1 MKNVVMGAVLACG
14 LGVLPGARARDIPVY
29 REYTQEIVFYDEEGN
44 LAGYGAAAPDV
55 LALRALRDAKAQEGM
70 MGKET
75 LLEVSFGSGA
85 SFFDSGMPVA
95 GKLSPPP
102 GDGGDGRKQKN
113 EPGRNWL
120 VNSISLPSLGQ
131 TPDSAA
137 VSAISADSSPSGW
150 GWLADELSG
159 SPADSK
165 GGRFETGQQ
174 GDDLSLRSSMDVPP
188 GFGEK
193 SLDAGGESA
202 QAERNQ
208 PNPTAGD
215 RVDANTWNA
224 PGGDR
229 AATPDRTAPG
239 AVAEM
244 GQTRRTIGGYSA
256 AAKPDFSALRESFGT
271 GASYA
276 GAAATESKPVLG
288 LPTDWNA
295 ASRAGSAFSWNAGGS
310 SLSPLGGSGIARP
323 EPVGMSAG
331 ASGPRSW
338 QGAWKAQRG
347 LSEGI
352 PSRFGVPADSVP
364 APVVPS
370 ASRDVPARSLPSS
383 GGYKPGWY

>member
-29 REYTQEIVFYDEEGN
+29 REYTQEIAFYDEEGN
-44 LAGYGAAAPDV
+44 LAGYGASAPDV

-70 MGKET
+70 LGKET
-75 LLEVSFGSGA
+75 LLEVSFGSRA
-85 SFFDSGMPVA
+85 ALFDSGKPVA

-102 GDGGDGRKQKN
+102 GGGGDGRKRKE

-131 TPDSAA
+131 TPDNAA
-137 VSAISADSSPSGW
+137 APAISADSSPSGW
-150 GWLADELSG
+150 GWLADELTG
-159 SPADSK
+159 LPADSK
-165 GGRFETGQQ
+165 GGRFETGPQ
-174 GDDLSLRSSMDVPP
+174 GDDLSLRSSIDAPP

-193 SLDAGGESA
+193 SPDVGGESA
-202 QAERNQ
+202 QAEKNQ

-229 AATPDRTAPG
+229 AATPDRAAPG
-239 AVAEM
+239 AVEEM

-276 GAAATESKPVLG
+276 GAAATESKPAVG

-295 ASRAGSAFSWNAGGS
+295 AFRAGSAFSGTAGG
-310 SLSPLGGSGIARP
+310 LSPSLLGGSGIARP
-323 EPVGMSAG
+323 EPAGMSAG
-331 ASGPRSW
+331 ASGSRSW
-338 QGAWKAQRG
+338 QGAWKAQSG
-347 LSEGI
+347 LSEGV
-352 PSRFGVPADSVP
+352 PSRFGASADPVP
-364 APVVPS
+364 APVVPA
-370 ASRDVPARSLPSS
+370 ASRDVPVRTFPSS